1 MNELKRL
8 FTSNFLINGGYS
20 NMLKNLFLSIIKPL
34 VLLIKYLFKYFY
46 VMLLPILP
54 IKNKNYDRFY
64 TQKERERQARQKQLD
79 NNFIRVYES

>member
-8 FTSNFLINGGYS
+8 FASDFLINGGYS
-20 NMLKNLFLSIIKPL
+20 NMFMNLFLCIIKPL

-64 TQKERERQARQKQLD
+64 TQKERERQARRKQLE
-79 NNFIRVYES
+79 NNFIRVYKS

>member
-8 FTSNFLINGGYS
+8 FTSDFLINGGYS
-20 NMLKNLFLSIIKPL
+20 NMFMNLFLSIIKPL

-64 TQKERERQARQKQLD
+64 TQKERERQARRKQLE
-79 NNFIRVYES
+79 NNFIRVYKS